1 MCFRITTVDKAAN
14 RNRKEISFQNRFR
27 KIKFTAF
34 NLEFKFNILAPKYY
48 NHRLF
53 LYISILFRTFCYKIE
68 AGNFFQLEIMKRNL
82 LRRPYTFLDRLY
94 CLYANPIK
102 FWSEKFFNHTIV
114 ATPLMSWFY
123 WLMVN
128 INCNVNKRF
137 ALDDKYSI
145 QYYSQINQFIFLIFN
160 HNTNSFF
167 FFFFYSIQR
176 TEKGC
181 VV

>member
-1 MCFRITTVDKAAN
+1 MTPNRI
-14 RNRKEISFQNRFR
+14 ISNSNTISWTLNITIIDFSFIYFFSFSHFSL
-27 KIKFTAF
+27 KSKLKLFF
-34 NLEFKFNILAPKYY
+34 NLEI
-48 NHRLF
+48 R
-53 LYISILFRTFCYKIE
+53 E
-68 AGNFFQLEIMKRNL
+68 RNL
-82 LRRPYTFLDRLY
+82 LRRPYTFLDQQY
-94 CLYANPIK
+94 CLYDNPIK

-145 QYYSQINQFIFLIFN
+145 QYYSQINQFILLIFN

-167 FFFFYSIQR
+167 FFFLFNSTHI
-176 TEKGC
+176 KGVC
-181 VV
+181 SVEQYV